1 MKTTWLVGIVAAGL
15 AWGVALGAHA
25 QGVGL
30 QIGDT
35 ADKRP
40 AGQFEIT
47 PGMVYGDDVSFYGL
61 RESYS
66 IFDELRVFLDLGAIN
81 ATDSD
86 VDFGAQ
92 LGALASLPS
101 DDFVCDVGL
110 RTALYYINTDVW
122 DMFGASLML
131 VTSDET
137 LLDNLFAYGGIG
149 ADVASKTWEDE
160 TKGDKTKVNPAFSL
174 GLLYRFTEKW
184 SAYAEVS
191 YVDDAFIGAGVRFR

>member
-1 MKTTWLVGIVAAGL
+1 MKTSWLVGIVAAGL
-15 AWGVALGAHA
+15 AWGVALGARA

-35 ADKRP
+35 ADKRT
-40 AGQFEIT
+40 AGQFEIV

-92 LGALASLPS
+92 LGALAILPS

-110 RTALYYINTDVW
+110 RTALYYINTDIW

-137 LLDNLFAYGGIG
+137 LLDNLFAYGGFG

-160 TKGDKTKVNPAFSL
+160 TKGDKTKVNPAVNL

-191 YVDDAFIGAGVRFR
+191 YVDDTFIGAGIRFR